1 MIISKII
8 NKLDAIGRNK
18 QTKDEFLKNIKKI
31 LKYHFKNCFELSNFY
46 KKQNINLDR
55 INDIENLPFIPVKIF
70 KKIDLKSVDDKK
82 VFKILR
88 SSGTSG
94 DTSKIYLD
102 KANSLNQTRV
112 LNKIITFFFGKE
124 RLPMLI
130 LDSKKI
136 FSNRN
141 EFSAR
146 AAAFL
151 GFSFMGKD
159 HTFLLKDDLSF
170 DIKTYKNFIN
180 KYHNQKFLIFSL
192 TNLVWEK
199 FLDNKYIK
207 KEDLSKCI
215 LLHGGGWKK
224 LEKLKITNNQF
235 KKRLFKKFKLKA
247 VHNYYGMVE
256 QTGSIFIEC
265 NKCGSF
271 ITSNYSDII
280 IRGKELEILKPNKVG
295 FVQLLSLIPTSYP
308 GNSLLTDDLGVIIQ
322 NNCSCKKL
330 GKQFLLKG
338 RIANSEIRGCSNV

>member
-1 MIISKII
+1 MIISNLI
-8 NKLDAIGRNK
+8 NELNVFGRNYQK
-18 QTKDEFLKNIKKI
+18 KNKFLKNIKEI
-31 LKYHFKNCFELSNFY
+31 LKYHSKNCVEINNFFR
-46 KKQNINLDR
+46 KQKINLNK
-55 INDIENLPFIPVKIF
+55 INKIEHLPFIPVKIF
-70 KKIDLKSVDDKK
+70 KKLDLKSIKDKK

-94 DTSKIYLD
+94 DSSKIYLD
-102 KANSLNQTRV
+102 KKNSLNQTRV
-112 LNKIITFFFGKE
+112 LNKIVTYFFGKE

-136 FSNRN
+136 FSNRT

-170 DIKTYKNFIN
+170 DLKRYQNFKKKYQN
-180 KYHNQKFLIFSL
+180 KKFLIFGL

-199 FLDNKYIK
+199 FLNNKQIK
-207 KEDLSKCI
+207 NENFSKCI

-224 LEKLKITNNQF
+224 LDKLKISNGDF
-235 KKRLFKKFKLKA
+235 KKKLNKKFKLSA
-247 VHNYYGMVE
+247 IHNYYGMVE

-280 IRGKELEILKPNKVG
+280 IRGKKLESLEPNMVG
-295 FVQLLSLIPTSYP
+295 FIQLLSLIPTSYP
-308 GNSLLTDDLGVIIQ
+308 GNSILTDDLGIIIK

-338 RIANSEIRGCSNV
+338 RIANSEVRGCSNV